1 MKWKVVFVR
10 WMPPEN
16 ASARETLLLDS
27 FEETL
32 LLDSLEDAA
41 YLIKKTYEMDADLHH
56 VYVMR
61 VLDDH
66 KVLDGEWRQ

>member
-1 MKWKVVFVR
+1 MKWKVVLVR

-16 ASARETLLLDS
+16 APARETLLLDS
-27 FEETL
+27 FEE
-32 LLDSLEDAA
+32 AA
-41 YLIKKTYEMDADLHH
+41 YLIEKTYEMDADLHH

-61 VLDDH
+61 VPDNH